1 MRPTERIKEAQRV
14 VEAEARAIFASSKK
28 ISLNFSKCIDL
39 IIDCKGTVVISG
51 IGKSG
56 NIGKKI
62 TSTLASLGTPSIF
75 LHTSDAFHGD
85 LGILR
90 RDDLLICISNSGET
104 DELVRLLNY
113 AKRNGIKSI
122 AITGNVNSTISKEAS
137 ISLNSSVES
146 EACPLNLAPTCSTSV
161 TMALGDALASI
172 CAMERGFKEI
182 DFARFHP
189 SGSLHKLNFETV
201 ENIMNTES
209 LPICEKNTSIKD
221 VIIAISKGQQ
231 GAVFVCEK
239 QKLLWVF
246 TDGDLRRC
254 IESGIKL
261 TANLKDLKFSLPLT
275 TKSFSKVSE
284 ALDLMQSNNISI
296 LPVIDDSGLLIGSVK
311 LSQCI

>member
-14 VEAEARAIFASSKK
+14 LEAEARAIFASSKK

-113 AKRNGIKSI
+113 AKRNDIKSI

-231 GAVFVCEK
+231 GAVFVCEN

-261 TANLKDLKFSLPLT
+261 TSNIKDLKFSLPLT

-296 LPVIDDSGLLIGSVK
+296 LPVIDDCGLLIGSVK

>member
-14 VEAEARAIFASSKK
+14 LEAEARAIFASSKK

-122 AITGNVNSTISKEAS
+122 AITGNVNSTISKEAT

-261 TANLKDLKFSLPLT
+261 TANIKDLKFSLPLT

-296 LPVIDDSGLLIGSVK
+296 LPVIDDSGLLIVSVK

>member
-1 MRPTERIKEAQRV
+1 MRPIERIKEAQRV
-14 VEAEARAIFASSKK
+14 LESEAKAIFASSKK
-28 ISLNFSKCIDL
+28 IGLDFSKCVDL

-56 NIGKKI
+56 NIGRKI

-90 RDDLLICISNSGET
+90 KDDLLILISNSGET

-113 AKRNGIKSI
+113 ANKNGIKSI
-122 AITGNVNSTISKEAS
+122 AITGKTDSTINKKATGT
-137 ISLNSSVES
+137 LNAVVEN

-172 CAMERGFKEI
+172 CAMERGFKDI

-189 SGSLHKLNFETV
+189 SGNLHKLNFEIV
-201 ENIMNTES
+201 NNIMNTQI
-209 LPICEKNTSIKD
+209 LPVCEKDHSIKE
-221 VIIAISKGQQ
+221 IIVEISKGQQ
-231 GAVFVCEK
+231 GAVFICQNK
-239 QKLLWVF
+239 KLLWVF

-254 IESGIKL
+254 IESGVELSTKIK
-261 TANLKDLKFSLPLT
+261 NLEF
-275 TKSFSKVSE
+275 TKPISIKSRSKVSL
-284 ALDLMQSNNISI
+284 ALNIMQSNKISI
-296 LPVIDDSGLLIGSVK
+296 LPVVDDFGLLLGSVK

>member
-1 MRPTERIKEAQRV
+1 MRPSERIKEAQRV
-14 VEAEARAIFASSKK
+14 LEAEAKAIFASSKK

-231 GAVFVCEK
+231 GAVFVCEN

-261 TANLKDLKFSLPLT
+261 TANIKDLKFSLPLT
-275 TKSFSKVSE
+275 IKPFSKVSE
-284 ALDLMQSNNISI
+284 ALDLMQSNKISI
-296 LPVIDDSGLLIGSVK
+296 LPVIDDYGTLIGSVR

>member
-14 VEAEARAIFASSKK
+14 LEAEARAIFASSKK

-261 TANLKDLKFSLPLT
+261 TANIKDLKFSLPLT

>member
-14 VEAEARAIFASSKK
+14 LEAEARAIFASSKK

-104 DELVRLLNY
+104 DELVRLLDY

-231 GAVFVCEK
+231 GAVFVCEN

-261 TANLKDLKFSLPLT
+261 TSNIKDLKFSLPLT

>member
-14 VEAEARAIFASSKK
+14 LEAEARAIFASSKK

-39 IIDCKGTVVISG
+39 IIECKGTVVISG

-90 RDDLLICISNSGET
+90 KDDLLICISNSGET

-231 GAVFVCEK
+231 GAVFICENK
-239 QKLLWVF
+239 KLLWVF

-261 TANLKDLKFSLPLT
+261 TANIKDLKFSLPLT

-284 ALDLMQSNNISI
+284 ALELMQSNKISI
-296 LPVIDDSGLLIGSVK
+296 LPVIDDFGMLIGSVK

>member
-1 MRPTERIKEAQRV
+1 MRPIERIKEAQRV
-14 VEAEARAIFASSKK
+14 LEAEANAIFASSKK
-28 ISLNFSKCIDL
+28 IGLDFSKCVDL

-56 NIGKKI
+56 NIGRKI

-90 RDDLLICISNSGET
+90 KDDLLILISNSGET

-113 AKRNGIKSI
+113 ANKNGIKSI
-122 AITGNVNSTISKEAS
+122 AITGKTDSTINKKATGT
-137 ISLNSSVES
+137 LNAVVEN

-172 CAMERGFKEI
+172 CAMERGFKDI

-189 SGSLHKLNFETV
+189 SGNLHKLNFEIV
-201 ENIMNTES
+201 DNIMNS
-209 LPICEKNTSIKD
+209 QNLPVCEKDHSIKE
-221 VIIAISKGQQ
+221 IIVEISRGQQ
-231 GAVFVCEK
+231 GAVFICQNK
-239 QKLLWVF
+239 KLLWVF

-254 IESGIKL
+254 IESGVELSTKIK
-261 TANLKDLKFSLPLT
+261 NLEF
-275 TKSFSKVSE
+275 TKPISIKSRSKVSL
-284 ALDLMQSNNISI
+284 ALNIMQSNKISI
-296 LPVIDDSGLLIGSVK
+296 LPVVDDFGLLLGSVK

>member
-1 MRPTERIKEAQRV
+1 MRPTEIIKEAQRV
-14 VEAEARAIFASSKK
+14 LEAEARAIFASSKK

-146 EACPLNLAPTCSTSV
+146 EACPLNLDPTCSTSV

-261 TANLKDLKFSLPLT
+261 TANIKDLKFSLPLT

>member
-14 VEAEARAIFASSKK
+14 LEAEARAIFASSKK

-113 AKRNGIKSI
+113 AKRNDIKSI

-201 ENIMNTES
+201 DNIMNTES
-209 LPICEKNTSIKD
+209 LPICGKNTSIKD
-221 VIIAISKGQQ
+221 VIIEISKGQL
-231 GAVFVCEK
+231 GAVFVCENK
-239 QKLLWVF
+239 KLLWVF

-261 TANLKDLKFSLPLT
+261 TANIKDLKFSLPIT
-275 TKSFSKVSE
+275 TKSCAKVSE
-284 ALDLMQSNNISI
+284 ALDLMQSNKISI
-296 LPVIDDSGLLIGSVK
+296 LPVIDDYGTLIGSVR

>member
-14 VEAEARAIFASSKK
+14 LEAEARAIFASSKK

-90 RDDLLICISNSGET
+90 RDDVLICISNSGKT

-201 ENIMNTES
+201 ENVMNTES

-261 TANLKDLKFSLPLT
+261 TANIKDLKFSLPLT
-275 TKSFSKVSE
+275 TKSFAKVSE

>member
-14 VEAEARAIFASSKK
+14 LEAEAKAIFASSNKLG
-28 ISLNFSKCIDL
+28 LNFSKCIDL

-56 NIGKKI
+56 NIGRKI

-90 RDDLLICISNSGET
+90 RDDILICISNSGET
-104 DELVRLLNY
+104 DELIRLLNY
-113 AKRNGIKSI
+113 AKRNDIKSI
-122 AITGNVNSTISKEAS
+122 AITGNVTSTISKEAT

-201 ENIMNTES
+201 ENIMNTEY

-221 VIIAISKGQQ
+221 VIIEISKGQQ
-231 GAVFVCEK
+231 GAVFVCENK
-239 QKLLWVF
+239 KLLWVF
-246 TDGDLRRC
+246 TDGDLRRS

-261 TANLKDLKFSLPLT
+261 TTNIKDLKFSLPIT
-275 TKSFSKVSE
+275 TKSWAKVSE
-284 ALDLMQSNNISI
+284 ALDLMQSNKISI
-296 LPVIDDSGLLIGSVK
+296 LPVIDDCGTLIGSVK

>member
-14 VEAEARAIFASSKK
+14 LEAEAKAIFASSKK

-113 AKRNGIKSI
+113 ANRNDIKSI

-137 ISLNSSVES
+137 VSLNSSVES

-201 ENIMNTES
+201 DNIMNTEY

-221 VIIAISKGQQ
+221 VIIEISKGQQ
-231 GAVFVCEK
+231 GAVFVCENK
-239 QKLLWVF
+239 KLLWVF

-254 IESGIKL
+254 IETGIKL
-261 TANLKDLKFSLPLT
+261 TALIEDLKFSLPLT
-275 TKSFSKVSE
+275 IKSSSKVSE
-284 ALDLMQSNNISI
+284 ALDLMQSNQISI
-296 LPVIDDSGLLIGSVK
+296 LPVIDDFGLLIGSVK

>member
-14 VEAEARAIFASSKK
+14 LEAEARAIFASSKK

-56 NIGKKI
+56 NIGRKI

-113 AKRNGIKSI
+113 AKRNNIKSI
-122 AITGNVNSTISKEAS
+122 AITGNINSTISKEAS

-201 ENIMNTES
+201 DNIMNTEY

-221 VIIAISKGQQ
+221 VIIEISKGQQ
-231 GAVFVCEK
+231 GAVFVCENK
-239 QKLLWVF
+239 KLLWVF

-261 TANLKDLKFSLPLT
+261 TANIKDLKFSLPIT
-275 TKSFSKVSE
+275 TKSWAKVSE
-284 ALDLMQSNNISI
+284 ALDLMQSNKISI
-296 LPVIDDSGLLIGSVK
+296 LPVIDDYGTLIGSVR

>member
-14 VEAEARAIFASSKK
+14 LEAEARAIFASSKK

-201 ENIMNTES
+201 DNIMNTES
-209 LPICEKNTSIKD
+209 LPICAKNTSIKD
-221 VIIAISKGQQ
+221 VIIEISKGQL
-231 GAVFVCEK
+231 GAVFVCENK
-239 QKLLWVF
+239 KLLWVF

-261 TANLKDLKFSLPLT
+261 TANIKDLKFPLPIT
-275 TKSFSKVSE
+275 IKSWAKVSE
-284 ALDLMQSNNISI
+284 AIDLMQSNKISI
-296 LPVIDDSGLLIGSVK
+296 LPVIDDYGTLIGSVR

>member
-14 VEAEARAIFASSKK
+14 LEAEAKAIFASSKK
-28 ISLNFSKCIDL
+28 IGLNFSKCVDL
-39 IIDCKGTVVISG
+39 IIDCKGTIVISG

-56 NIGKKI
+56 NIGRKI

-90 RDDLLICISNSGET
+90 KNDLLILISNSGET

-113 AKRNGIKSI
+113 ANKNGIKSI
-122 AITGNVNSTISKEAS
+122 AITGKIDSTINKKATGT
-137 ISLNSSVES
+137 LNAVVEN

-172 CAMERGFKEI
+172 CAMERGFKEN

-189 SGSLHKLNFETV
+189 SGNLHKLNFEIV
-201 ENIMNTES
+201 DNIMNTQF
-209 LPICEKNTSIKD
+209 LPTCEKDKTIKE
-221 VIIAISKGQQ
+221 IIIEISKGQQ
-231 GAVFVCEK
+231 GAVFICENK
-239 QKLLWVF
+239 KPLWVF

-254 IESGIKL
+254 IESEIEL
-261 TANLKDLKFSLPLT
+261 TTMVKDLKLSSPLT
-275 TKSFSKVSE
+275 IKSQSKVSL
-284 ALDLMQSNNISI
+284 ALNIMRSNKISI
-296 LPVIDDSGLLIGSVK
+296 LPVVDDFGLLIGSVK

>member
-1 MRPTERIKEAQRV
+1 M
-14 VEAEARAIFASSKK
+14 
-28 ISLNFSKCIDL
+28 
-39 IIDCKGTVVISG
+39 ISG

-113 AKRNGIKSI
+113 AKRNDIKSI
-122 AITGNVNSTISKEAS
+122 AITGNVNSTISKEAT

-261 TANLKDLKFSLPLT
+261 TANIKDLKFSLPLT
-275 TKSFSKVSE
+275 TKSYSKVSE
-284 ALDLMQSNNISI
+284 ALDLMQSNKISI
-296 LPVIDDSGLLIGSVK
+296 LPVIDDSGFLIGSVK

>member
-14 VEAEARAIFASSKK
+14 LEAEARAIFASSKK

-113 AKRNGIKSI
+113 AKRNDIKSI

-201 ENIMNTES
+201 ESIMNTES

-261 TANLKDLKFSLPLT
+261 TANIKDLKFSLPLT

>member
-14 VEAEARAIFASSKK
+14 LEAEARAIFASSKK

-90 RDDLLICISNSGET
+90 KEDLLICISNSGET

-261 TANLKDLKFSLPLT
+261 TANIKDLKFSLPLT

>member
-14 VEAEARAIFASSKK
+14 LEAEAKAIFASSKK

-113 AKRNGIKSI
+113 ANRNSIKSI

-137 ISLNSSVES
+137 VSLNSSVES

-189 SGSLHKLNFETV
+189 SGSLHKLNFETID
-201 ENIMNTES
+201 NIMNTES
-209 LPICEKNTSIKD
+209 LPICEKNTSLKD
-221 VIIAISKGQQ
+221 VIIEISRGQQ
-231 GAVFVCEK
+231 GAVFICENK
-239 QKLLWVF
+239 KLLWVF

-254 IESGIKL
+254 IESGIQL
-261 TANLKDLKFSLPLT
+261 TAKLKDLKFSLPLT

-284 ALDLMQSNNISI
+284 ALELMQSNKISI
-296 LPVIDDSGLLIGSVK
+296 LPVIDDFGMLIGSVK

>member
-1 MRPTERIKEAQRV
+1 MKPTDRIKEAQRV
-14 VEAEARAIFASSKK
+14 LEAEAKAIFASSRK
-28 ISLNFSKCIDL
+28 IGLNFSKCVDL

-56 NIGKKI
+56 NIGRKI

-90 RDDLLICISNSGET
+90 KNDLLILISNSGET

-113 AKRNGIKSI
+113 ANKNGIKSI
-122 AITGNVNSTISKEAS
+122 AITGKIDSTINKKATGT
-137 ISLNSSVES
+137 LNAVVES

-172 CAMERGFKEI
+172 CAMERGFKEN

-189 SGSLHKLNFETV
+189 SGNLHKLNFEIV
-201 ENIMNTES
+201 DNIMNTKF
-209 LPICEKNTSIKD
+209 LPICEEENTIEE
-221 VIIAISKGQQ
+221 IIIEISKGQQ
-231 GAVFVCEK
+231 GAVFICENK
-239 QKLLWVF
+239 KLKWIF

-254 IESGIKL
+254 IESGIELKTKVKNL
-261 TANLKDLKFSLPLT
+261 TFSTPLT
-275 TKSFSKVSE
+275 IKSRSKI
-284 ALDLMQSNNISI
+284 ALALNLMQSNKISI
-296 LPVIDDSGLLIGSVK
+296 LPVIDDFGLLIGSIK

>member
-1 MRPTERIKEAQRV
+1 MRPSERIKEAQRV
-14 VEAEARAIFASSKK
+14 LEAEAKAIFASSKK
-28 ISLNFSKCIDL
+28 IGLNFSKCVDL
-39 IIDCKGTVVISG
+39 IIDCRGTVVISG

-56 NIGKKI
+56 NIGRKI

-104 DELVRLLNY
+104 DELIKLLNY
-113 AKRNGIKSI
+113 AKRNNIKSI

-201 ENIMNTES
+201 DNIMNTEYM
-209 LPICEKNTSIKD
+209 PICKKHTSIKD
-221 VIIAISKGQQ
+221 VIIEMSKGQQ
-231 GAVFVCEK
+231 GAVFVCEN

-261 TANLKDLKFSLPLT
+261 TANINDLKFSLPIT
-275 TKSFSKVSE
+275 TKSCAKVSE
-284 ALDLMQSNNISI
+284 ALDLMQSNKISI
-296 LPVIDDSGLLIGSVK
+296 LPVIDDYGTLIGSVK

>member
-14 VEAEARAIFASSKK
+14 LEAEARAIFASSKK

-90 RDDLLICISNSGET
+90 KDDLLICISNSGET

-221 VIIAISKGQQ
+221 VIIAMSKGQQ

-261 TANLKDLKFSLPLT
+261 TANIKDLKFSLPLT

-296 LPVIDDSGLLIGSVK
+296 LPVIDDSGLLIGSLK

>member
-14 VEAEARAIFASSKK
+14 LEAEARAIFASSKK

-231 GAVFVCEK
+231 GAAFVCEK

-261 TANLKDLKFSLPLT
+261 TANIKDLKFSLPLT

>member
-14 VEAEARAIFASSKK
+14 LEAEARAIFASSKK

-90 RDDLLICISNSGET
+90 KNDLLICISNSGET

-189 SGSLHKLNFETV
+189 SGSLHKLNFETID
-201 ENIMNTES
+201 NIMNTES
-209 LPICEKNTSIKD
+209 LPICEENTLLKD
-221 VIIAISKGQQ
+221 VIIEISRGQQ
-231 GAVFVCEK
+231 GAVFICEHK
-239 QKLLWVF
+239 KLLWVF

-254 IESGIKL
+254 IESGIQL
-261 TANLKDLKFSLPLT
+261 TASLKDLKFSLPLT
-275 TKSFSKVSE
+275 IKSYSKVSE
-284 ALDLMQSNNISI
+284 ALDLMQSNKISI
-296 LPVIDDSGLLIGSVK
+296 SPVIDDFGLLIGSVK

>member
-14 VEAEARAIFASSKK
+14 LESEAKAIFASSKK
-28 ISLNFSKCIDL
+28 IGLNFSKCVDL

-113 AKRNGIKSI
+113 AKRNDIKSI

-231 GAVFVCEK
+231 GAVFVCENR
-239 QKLLWVF
+239 KLLWVF

-261 TANLKDLKFSLPLT
+261 TANIKDLKFSLPLT

-296 LPVIDDSGLLIGSVK
+296 LPVIDNGGLLIGSVK

>member
-14 VEAEARAIFASSKK
+14 LEAEARAIFASSKK

-113 AKRNGIKSI
+113 AKRNDIKSI
-122 AITGNVNSTISKEAS
+122 AITGNVNSTISKEAT

-231 GAVFVCEK
+231 GAVFVCEN

-261 TANLKDLKFSLPLT
+261 TSNIKDLKFSLPLT

-296 LPVIDDSGLLIGSVK
+296 LPVVDDFGLLIGSVK